1 MQILHYNDLDTL
13 NIPNYKKICQAIADD
28 DFRTAQVKKIGDN
41 LYRAKLNASDRLLFS
56 LYRYQNQRYALMLE
70 WVKNHAYED
79 SRFLHRGVTIDEDK
93 LDDLVQAPTLELLD
107 KDLTY
112 LNPAQQTFAWLGKVI
127 SFDDVQQAIYQSE
140 PPLVI
145 IGSAG
150 SGKTA
155 LLLEKMKQI
164 PGDILYVSL
173 SPYLVKNAYEL
184 YHSQNYQNTA
194 QNVSFLSYQE
204 LLETIRIPD
213 GKAIDFIQF
222 KHWFSSHAHRHKI
235 KDAHQL
241 FEEFRGVLTSQAL
254 ENGYLSRAE
263 YLNLG
268 VKQSIFL
275 QQERES
281 VYDLFEKYVNFLKD
295 QPYYDINIISQQ
307 WLQDAKPT
315 YDFVVIDEVQDFTN
329 IQLYL
334 ILKLLNKSGQF
345 LMCGDSNQIV
355 HPNFFSWDKIKTLF
369 YQQSDLQGGQEL
381 VRILHTNYRN
391 APEITDIAN
400 RILLL
405 KNARF
410 GSIDKE
416 SHYLVKSNGHLQG
429 KAILLHDTPKLLQEL
444 NQKTNQSTQFA
455 VIVMHDA
462 QKQEAGQFFNTPLVF
477 SIQEAKGLEYQNIIL
492 YNFISSE
499 NERFGYISQGITPKQ
514 LQADELTYR
523 RNKDKTDKSLEV
535 YKFYINALYVAL
547 TRSIKNIY
555 WVEHQH
561 EHPLL
566 TLLQLPKATESLDMV
581 ETVKSSIEEWQLEA
595 QKLALQG
602 KQEQA
607 KRIQTELLKQKVA
620 DWVVYKDDAF
630 ATLLDEGF
638 KQQQKKSL
646 ITLLEYAQVYDSQE
660 LYQALLYTNTKTIK
674 YKTLHANRKLLTD
687 KHYYLYTSKNLNN
700 IEKRIDDYGLEFR
713 DTFNRTP
720 LMNAVWSGNVELTKR
735 LIARGANVNAID
747 NQQHTSFQIGLSQ
760 AIVTPYDNLEHP
772 SFVQNKRKYAKNFL
786 VNVYNEISPSHLA
799 LKIDQ
804 HLIKIDQ
811 YLMEYF
817 IMNLVLVLSNHL
829 KKQVLGFGKLPRLV
843 FTAGDIL
850 SAIEQLPVGLLP
862 SYRTKRAYISSI
874 LSKNEIGKDDKYNR
888 KLFVRVA
895 HGAYIIN
902 PDIEIK
908 YDERWYPIYPEQLG
922 VLLGSAQNLDDSVH

>member
-1 MQILHYNDLDTL
+1 MHILHYNDLDTL
-13 NIPNYKKICQAIADD
+13 HIPNYQKICQAIAED

-56 LYRYQNQRYALMLE
+56 LYRYRNQSYALMLE
-70 WVKNHAYED
+70 WIKNHAYEN
-79 SRFLHRGVTIDEDK
+79 SRFLHRGVTVDEDK
-93 LDDLVQAPTLELLD
+93 LENLLKAPTLDTLD
-107 KDLTY
+107 KELAY
-112 LNPAQQTFAWLGKVI
+112 LNPQSQTFAWLGKVI
-127 SFDDVQQAIYQSE
+127 SFDEVQQAIYQSE

-164 PGDILYVSL
+164 AGNVLYVSL

-184 YHSQNYQNTA
+184 YHSQGYENTA
-194 QNVSFLSYQE
+194 QDVEFLSYQE
-204 LLETIRIPD
+204 LLETIRIPE
-213 GKAIDFIQF
+213 GKAIDFMAF
-222 KHWFSSHAHRHKI
+222 KQWFNSNTHQHKI
-235 KDAHQL
+235 KDAHKL
-241 FEEFRGVLTSQAL
+241 FEEFRGVLTSHAL
-254 ENGYLSRAE
+254 ENGYLSKAE

-275 QQERES
+275 QDEREA
-281 VYDLFEKYVNFLKD
+281 VYGLFEKYLGFLKD
-295 QPYYDINIISQQ
+295 QPYYDVNLISQQ
-307 WLQDAKPT
+307 WLCYAKPT

-334 ILKLLNKSGQF
+334 ILKLLNQSGQF

-369 YQQSDLQGGQEL
+369 YQQTELQGGQEL

-416 SHYLVKSNGHLQG
+416 SHYLIKSNGHLQG

-444 NQKTNQSTQFA
+444 NDKTKQSTQFA

-462 QKQEAGQFFNTPLVF
+462 QKQEAGHFFNTPLVF
-477 SIQEAKGLEYQNIIL
+477 SIQEAKGLEYHNIIL

-499 NERFGYISQGITPKQ
+499 SERFRTISQDVSPEQ

-547 TRSIKNIY
+547 TRSIKNVY

-566 TLLQLPKATESLDMV
+566 SLLQLPKATESLDMV

-607 KRIQTELLKQKVA
+607 ERIQTELLKQKVA
-620 DWVVYKDDAF
+620 DWTVYKDEAF
-630 ATLLDEGF
+630 ATLLDEGL

-646 ITLLEYAQVYDSQE
+646 ITLLEYAQVYDNQA
-660 LYQALLYTNTKTIK
+660 LYQTLLHRNAIKAKTP
-674 YKTLHANRKLLTD
+674 HANRKLLLD
-687 KHYYLYTSKNLNN
+687 KYYFFYTSKNLNN
-700 IEKRIDDYGLEFR
+700 IEKRIDDYGIEFR
-713 DTFNRTP
+713 DSFNRTP
-720 LMNAVWSGNVELTKR
+720 LMNAVWTGNVELTKR
-735 LIARGANVNAID
+735 LIARGANANAID
-747 NQQHTSFQIGLSQ
+747 NQQHTSLQIGLAQ
-760 AIVTPYDNLEHP
+760 AIVTPYDGLEQP
-772 SFVQNKRKYAKNFL
+772 SFIENKRKYAKNFL
-786 VNVYNEISPSHLA
+786 VNVYDAISPSHLS

-817 IMNLVLVLSNHL
+817 ILNLVLVINNCL
-829 KKQVLGFGKLPRLV
+829 KKQVLGFGKLPRPV

-850 SAIEQLPVGLLP
+850 SAIEQLPTGILP
-862 SYRTKRAYISSI
+862 TYRTKRAYISSI
-874 LSKNEIGKDDKYNR
+874 LSKNEIDKDDKYNR

-895 HGAYIIN
+895 HGSYIIN

-908 YDERWYPIYPEQLG
+908 YDEEWYPIYPERLALWLEQYK
-922 VLLGSAQNLDDSVH
+922 

>member
-1 MQILHYNDLDTL
+1 MHILHYNDLDTL
-13 NIPNYKKICQAIADD
+13 HIPNYKKICQALADD
-28 DFRTAQVKKIGDN
+28 NFRTAQVKKIGDN

-56 LYRYQNQRYALMLE
+56 LYRYRNQSYALMLE
-70 WVKNHAYED
+70 WIKNHAYEN
-79 SRFLHRGVTIDEDK
+79 SRFLHRGVTVDEDK
-93 LDDLVQAPTLELLD
+93 LEDLLTAPTPDTLD
-107 KDLTY
+107 KELAY
-112 LNPAQQTFAWLGKVI
+112 LNPQSQSFAWLGKVI

-155 LLLEKMKQI
+155 LLLEKMKQVA
-164 PGDILYVSL
+164 GNVLYVSL
-173 SPYLVKNAYEL
+173 SPYLVKNAYDL
-184 YHSQNYQNTA
+184 YHSQGYENTA
-194 QNVSFLSYQE
+194 QDVEFLSYQE
-204 LLETIRIPD
+204 LLETIRIPE

-222 KHWFSSHAHRHKI
+222 KQWFNGHAHSHKI
-235 KDAHQL
+235 KDAHKL
-241 FEEFRGVLTSQAL
+241 FEEFRGVLTSNELQQ
-254 ENGYLSRAE
+254 GYLSKAD
-263 YLNLG
+263 YLDLG

-275 QQERES
+275 QDEREA
-281 VYDLFEKYVNFLKD
+281 VYGLFEKYLSFLKD
-295 QPYYDINIISQQ
+295 QPYYDINLISQQ
-307 WLQDAKPT
+307 WLQYAKPT
-315 YDFVVIDEVQDFTN
+315 YDFVVIDEVQDFTS

-334 ILKLLNKSGQF
+334 ILKLLNQSGQF

-369 YQQSDLQGGQEL
+369 YHQTELQGGQEL

-429 KAILLHDTPKLLQEL
+429 NAILLHDTPKLLQEL
-444 NQKTNQSTQFA
+444 NDKTKQSTQFA

-462 QKQEAGQFFNTPLVF
+462 QKQEVGQFFNTPLVF
-477 SIQEAKGLEYQNIIL
+477 SIQEAKGLEYSNIIL

-499 NERFGYISQGITPKQ
+499 SERFRTISQDVSPEQ
-514 LQADELTYR
+514 LQAEELTYR

-547 TRSIKNIY
+547 TRSIKNVY

-607 KRIQTELLKQKVA
+607 ERIQTELLKQKVA
-620 DWVVYKDDAF
+620 DWTVYKDEAF
-630 ATLLDEGF
+630 ATLLDEGL

-660 LYQALLYTNTKTIK
+660 LYQTLLHRNSIKAKTP
-674 YKTLHANRKLLTD
+674 HANRKLLLD
-687 KHYYLYTSKNLNN
+687 KYYFLYTSKNLNN
-700 IEKRIDDYGLEFR
+700 IEKRIDDYGIEFR
-713 DTFNRTP
+713 DSFNRTP
-720 LMNAVWSGNVELTKR
+720 LMNAVWTGNVELTKR
-735 LIARGANVNAID
+735 LIARGADVNAID
-747 NQQHTSFQIGLSQ
+747 NQQHTSLQIALAQ
-760 AIVTPYDNLEHP
+760 AIVTPYDTLEHP
-772 SFVQNKRKYAKNFL
+772 SFMENKHKYAKNFL
-786 VNVYNEISPSHLA
+786 VNVYDAISPSHLA

-817 IMNLVLVLSNHL
+817 ILNLVLVINNCL
-829 KKQVLGFGKLPRLV
+829 KKQVKGVGKLPRPV

-850 SAIEQLPVGLLP
+850 SAIEQLPTGILP

-874 LSKNEIGKDDKYNR
+874 LSKNEIDKDDKYNR
-888 KLFVRVA
+888 KLFIRVA
-895 HGAYIIN
+895 HGSYIIN

-908 YDERWYPIYPEQLG
+908 YDEQWYPIYPEQLLT
-922 VLLGSAQNLDDSVH
+922 LLEQNK

>member
-1 MQILHYNDLDTL
+1 MHILHYNGLDIL
-13 NIPNYKKICQAIADD
+13 NIPNYQKICQAIANK
-28 DFRTAQVKKIGDN
+28 DFRSAQVKKIGDN

-56 LYRYQNQRYALMLE
+56 LYRYRNQSYALMLE
-70 WVKNHAYED
+70 WIKNHAYEQ
-79 SRFLHRGVTIDEDK
+79 SRFLHRGVTVDEALLEDLLNTPEPQAIDK
-93 LDDLVQAPTLELLD
+93 ELA
-107 KDLTY
+107 Y
-112 LNPAQQTFAWLGKVI
+112 LNPHSQTIAWLGKVI

-164 PGDILYVSL
+164 AGNVLYVSL
-173 SPYLVKNAYEL
+173 SSYLVKNAYEL
-184 YHSQNYQNTA
+184 YHSQSYENTA
-194 QNVSFLSYQE
+194 QEVAFLSYQE
-204 LLETIRIPD
+204 LLETIRIPE
-213 GKAIDFIQF
+213 GTAIDFIRF
-222 KHWFSSHAHRHKI
+222 KHWFNSNTHYHKI
-235 KDAHQL
+235 KDAHKL
-241 FEEFRGVLTSQAL
+241 FEEFRGVLTSNELQQ
-254 ENGYLSRAE
+254 GYLSRDD
-263 YLNLG
+263 YLGLG

-275 QQERES
+275 QEERES
-281 VYDLFEKYVNFLKD
+281 VYDLFEKYLTFLKV
-295 QPYYDINIISQQ
+295 QSYYDINLISQQ
-307 WLQDAKPT
+307 WLQYAKPT

-369 YQQSDLQGGQEL
+369 YHQTELQGGQEL

-429 KAILLHDTPKLLQEL
+429 RAILLHDTTKLLQDL
-444 NQKTNQSTQFA
+444 NQKTKQSTQFA

-462 QKQEAGQFFNTPLVF
+462 QKQEAGKFFNTPLVF
-477 SIQEAKGLEYQNIIL
+477 SIQEAKGLEYSNIIL

-499 NERFGYISQGITPKQ
+499 SERFRYISQNVTTEQ
-514 LQADELTYR
+514 LQASKLTYR

-547 TRSIKNIY
+547 TRSIENVY

-581 ETVKSSIEEWQLEA
+581 ETVKSSTEEWQLEA

-607 KRIQTELLKQKVA
+607 ERIQTELLKQKVA
-620 DWVVYKDDAF
+620 DWVIYKDEML
-630 ATLLDEGF
+630 ATLLDEGL

-646 ITLLEYAQVYDSQE
+646 IILLEYTQVYDSQK
-660 LYQALLYTNTKTIK
+660 LYQILLHANTIK
-674 YKTLHANRKLLTD
+674 AKTPHANRKLLLG
-687 KHYYLYTSKNLNN
+687 KYYFFYSSKNLNN
-700 IEKRIDDYGLEFR
+700 IEKRIDDYGIEFR
-713 DTFNRTP
+713 DMFNRTP
-720 LMNAVWSGNVELTKR
+720 LMNAVWTGNLELTKR
-735 LIARGANVNAID
+735 LLARGANVNAID
-747 NQQHTSFQIGLSQ
+747 NQQHTSLQIGLSQ
-760 AIVTPYDNLEHP
+760 AIVTPYDALEHP
-772 SFVQNKRKYAKNFL
+772 SFIENKRKYAKNFL
-786 VNVYNEISPSHLA
+786 VNVYDEISPSHLS
-799 LKIDQ
+799 LKIDHQ
-804 HLIKIDQ
+804 LIKIDQ

-817 IMNLVLVLSNHL
+817 ILNLVLIINNYL
-829 KKQVLGFGKLPRLV
+829 KKQVSGFGKLPRHV
-843 FTAGDIL
+843 FTAGDIF
-850 SAIEQLPVGLLP
+850 SAIEQLPTGLLP
-862 SYRTKRAYISSI
+862 NYRTKRAYISSI
-874 LSKNEIGKDDKYNR
+874 LSKNEIERQDKYNR
-888 KLFVRVA
+888 KLFIRVA
-895 HGAYIIN
+895 HGSYIIN

-908 YDERWYPIYPEQLG
+908 YHEQWYPIYPEQLA
-922 VLLGSAQNLDDSVH
+922 VLLEINKCFL